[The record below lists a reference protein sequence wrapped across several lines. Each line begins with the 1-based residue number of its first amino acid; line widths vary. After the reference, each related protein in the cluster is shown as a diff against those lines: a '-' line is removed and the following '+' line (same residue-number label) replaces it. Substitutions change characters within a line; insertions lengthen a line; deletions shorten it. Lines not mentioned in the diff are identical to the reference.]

1 MKKFLTFMLTI
12 GSLGYLS
19 AQDQE
24 EGDLYEMS
32 LEDLMEIDIYSV
44 SKKAESLFEAP
55 LSSSTLTRT
64 EIENSGA
71 TSIPEALRLVPGLIV
86 REISNGVYDVHL
98 RGFDNL
104 LRFSDGTDASNQ
116 ITLVMVDGRPV
127 FNNNLGGVY
136 WEAIPVDL
144 IDVERIEVVRGPSAP
159 LYGPNAVEGVI
170 NIITTSTLH
179 EGLNVR
185 GNLNT
190 GSNNT
195 QIAGLSLGYKF
206 NEKLSAT
213 ISGNIQQ
220 RDRHEDAYFEYLSGT
235 FKNNPEDLIRPTLA
249 GPDTLGAL
257 ASSRLP
263 NQEQALNR
271 KGINLFL
278 NYDIAEDFNI
288 QLQAGAQDSEVQK
301 IYQENDFTPYSTS
314 FSDSRYAS
322 LNVNKGNLRGRFSYI
337 NGFDNLTTFINA
349 ALLEYDYETID
360 AFIEYDWHINDK
372 FSLRPGINYQRA
384 TYTDEPY
391 TNVSEGVFGVLN
403 NERTIRTFAV
413 SLSTNYNITDKWRV
427 IGGIR
432 LDRFSQP
439 DDVYLSY
446 QVASTYS
453 INDKNL
459 IRAVI
464 ARSNSGSFI
473 GPNFLDVD
481 LQFPTPFGQGD
492 LVFQGNDDL
501 DLFTVNMVELGYR
514 TKISNNLELNF
525 ELFRQVGDNT
535 SALVAE
541 AAPSAANPL
550 SGAAS
555 FKQLELRAI
564 QNGITFSANYVPHA
578 ALQIKPFITWQSTE
592 VEDLHAGLN
601 TPDIDPVNNIATLED
616 TDNDQ
621 TPSIFG
627 GAYINYQ
634 PIKKLNIN
642 LNPYYTSA
650 QTQYSFYSVTNP
662 DAEIGNID
670 NKFILNARIGYDIT
684 ENVNFYVNGRNIFNN
699 DSREY
704 FGADRNGSLYLV
716 GLNVKF

>member
-1 MKKFLTFMLTI
+1 MKRLLTLLFMVASIGFLA
-12 GSLGYLS
+12 

-24 EGDLYEMS
+24 ADLYEMS
-32 LEDLMEIDIYSV
+32 LEDLMDIDIYSV

-55 LSSSTLTRT
+55 LSSSTLTRA

-104 LRFSDGTDASNQ
+104 LRYSDGTDASNQ
-116 ITLVMVDGRPV
+116 ITLVMIDGRPV

-170 NIITTSTLH
+170 NIITSRQL
-179 EGLNVR
+179 EDGINIR
-185 GNLNT
+185 GNFNT
-190 GSNNT
+190 GTDNT

-206 NEKLSAT
+206 NDKLSAT
-213 ISGNIQQ
+213 VSGNLQI
-220 RDRHEDAYFEYLSGT
+220 RDRQETQYFNYFTDTYVE
-235 FKNNPEDLIRPTLA
+235 NPEDLIRTTFA

-257 ASSRLP
+257 AAKKLP
-263 NQEQALNR
+263 NQEQALDK

-278 NYDIAEDFNI
+278 DYKVAEDFTIN
-288 QLQAGAQDSEVQK
+288 LQAGAQDSEVQK

-314 FSDSRYAS
+314 LSDSRYAS
-322 LNVNKGNLRGRFSYI
+322 VTINKSGLTGRFSYI
-337 NGFDNLTTFINA
+337 NGFDNLTTFNDQ

-360 AFIEYDWHINDK
+360 AFVEYNWEVNNK
-372 FSLRPGINYQRA
+372 LSLRPGLNYQRA

-391 TNVSEGVFGVLN
+391 INIPEFVFGVLN
-403 NERTIRTFAV
+403 NEKTIRTFAA
-413 SLSTNYNITDKWRV
+413 SLSANYQISDNWRA
-427 IGGIR
+427 IGGVR
-432 LDRFSQP
+432 FDRFSQP
-439 DDVYLSY
+439 EDVYVSY
-446 QVASTYS
+446 QFATTYN
-453 INDKNL
+453 INENNL
-459 IRAVI
+459 IRGVV

-481 LQFPTPFGQGD
+481 ISFPSPFGEGT
-492 LVFQGNDDL
+492 LLFQGNEDL
-501 DLFTVNMVELGYR
+501 ELFSVNMIELGYR
-514 TKISNNLELNF
+514 TKLTSNLELNF
-525 ELFRQVGDNT
+525 ELFRQVGENAR
-535 SALVAE
+535 ALIAE
-541 AAPSAANPL
+541 VPETAANPL

-555 FKQLELRAI
+555 FRQIDLKAI
-564 QNGITFSANYVPHA
+564 QNGVTFSANYVA
-578 ALQIKPFITWQSTE
+578 NSSLQIKPFITWQSTE
-592 VEDLHAGLN
+592 VENLPTGLYTADRN
-601 TPDIDPVNNIATLED
+601 PANNIDNVED
-616 TDNDQ
+616 VDNDQ
-621 TPSIFG
+621 TPTLFG

-634 PIKKLNIN
+634 PVNKLNIN

-650 QTQYSFYSVTNP
+650 QTQYSFYSLDNP
-662 DAEIGNID
+662 ATEAGDID
-670 NKFILNARIGYDIT
+670 NKFILNAKVSYDIT
-684 ENVNFYVNGRNIFNN
+684 NNFNLYVNGRNIFDN